1 MSVEAT
7 PGKLYLIPNL
17 LDPEGHPEAVLPAA
31 ALERVRGLRR
41 FIVEGEKAA
50 WRLLSR
56 VLDRE
61 QASLVSMDRL
71 DEHTSI
77 EDLPALLAPVLAG
90 EDAGLLSEAGV
101 PCVADPG
108 AALVALAHARG
119 VAVTPLSGP
128 SSIILALSASG
139 LDGQRFSFLGYLPQ
153 DPAGRRK
160 ALAEIDAGVRADG
173 ATRIF
178 IETPYRNA
186 ALLADCVAGLSPR
199 TGLCVAAS
207 LTASSERVR
216 SATVSEWRDSAWP
229 LGKEPAIF
237 LVGRF
242 ADDRGRFA
250 DDRGRFA
257 DDRGAVIS
265 GARAAA
271 QTRPSL
277 TYPRRPRH
285 SSGVCKK

>member
-1 MSVEAT
+1 MSVETT
-7 PGKLYLIPNL
+7 PGRLYLIPNL

-31 ALERVRGLRR
+31 ALERIRCLRR
-41 FIVEGEKAA
+41 FIVEGEKAS

-56 VLDRE
+56 VLDPE
-61 QASLVSMDRL
+61 QASRVSMDRL
-71 DEHTSI
+71 DEHTRI
-77 EDLPALLAPVLAG
+77 EDLPGLLAPLLGG

-108 AALVALAHARG
+108 AALVAMAHGRG
-119 VAVTPLSGP
+119 VPVTPLSGP
-128 SSIILALSASG
+128 SSVILALSASG

-153 DPAGRRK
+153 DSAGRRK
-160 ALAEIDAGVRADG
+160 ALAEIDGGVRADG

-186 ALLADCVAGLSPR
+186 ALLADCLASLSPR
-199 TGLCVAAS
+199 TRLCVAAS
-207 LTASSERVR
+207 LTAQAERVR
-216 SATVSEWRDSAWP
+216 SAPVSEWRDSAWP

-237 LVGRF
+237 LVGRG
-242 ADDRGRFA
+242 ADDRGRGA
-250 DDRGRFA
+250 DDRGRGA
-257 DDRGAVIS
+257 DAS
-265 GARAAA
+265 
-271 QTRPSL
+271 RPGQPSKSRSSL